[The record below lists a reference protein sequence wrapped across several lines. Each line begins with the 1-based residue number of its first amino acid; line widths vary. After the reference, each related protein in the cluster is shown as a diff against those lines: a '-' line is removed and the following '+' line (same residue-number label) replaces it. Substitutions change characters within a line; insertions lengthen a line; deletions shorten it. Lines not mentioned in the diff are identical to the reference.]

1 MSLSPHIDNKKKDI
15 LILGKSPT
23 LGLEVKLT
31 AEKMYSIKFVW
42 AYIIKKQIIIYF
54 LMVQKLL
61 HLKLEILK
69 FWQVYYVYKTFQRPI
84 TWHKDTYDNTTKTNL
99 NVYTYDF
106 SADYALPVDDILDIH
121 KYLMKKN
128 YVFGFVKQI
137 FVSTMFFSGKVLNV
151 NS

>member
-1 MSLSPHIDNKKKDI
+1 MIIIGVDMSLSPHIDNKKKDI

-61 HLKLEILK
+61 HLKLDILK
-69 FWQVYYVYKTFQRPI
+69 FWQVYYV
-84 TWHKDTYDNTTKTNL
+84 
-99 NVYTYDF
+99 
-106 SADYALPVDDILDIH
+106 
-121 KYLMKKN
+121 
-128 YVFGFVKQI
+128 
-137 FVSTMFFSGKVLNV
+137 
-151 NS
+151 